1 MLQVWKNIRYINNDF
16 TNKNRSSWLSEISCS
31 VVKDRVHGHACVSAD
46 EGGLAS
52 TVLPGEQRR
61 EHVFS
66 ICFPVRESSHNGKTR
81 NATSTM
87 ASQLK
92 NTVRGSVG
100 PGREPSV
107 CTPCAVWGRRSTPA
121 HTSQRTQSWRIWET
135 HHEERQQRP
144 TTPLTDPKRP
154 TFIDNI
160 LA

>member
-52 TVLPGEQRR
+52 TVFPGEQRR

-121 HTSQRTQSWRIWET
+121 HTPHSEHRVAAHGKHIMKKDNSAQLLHWL
-135 HHEERQQRP
+135 
-144 TTPLTDPKRP
+144 TPSGPL
-154 TFIDNI
+154 
-160 LA
+160 L